1 MLQAMRCALFQ
12 PDRTRS
18 GMVTPSV
25 MPDVPG
31 TPFRVP
37 PVPSTP
43 GPQNQPEMS
52 EKDSQHEDFGWEQ
65 VGGERDIFSPV
76 ESVVSLAQPEV
87 HANNAADTASE
98 TTEEASEQSTSD
110 SDAESVQPPDVPAVE
125 PSCRFF
131 INEKSL
137 VIHCE
142 RSEGVL
148 RCGRKISPHFA
159 VVYELHGIRC
169 SRCFDL

>member
-1 MLQAMRCALFQ
+1 MTTWREPRRRRTEKRDPLSPVLQELDTMLQAMRCALFQ

-52 EKDSQHEDFGWEQ
+52 EKDSQHEDFGWKQ

-76 ESVVSLAQPEV
+76 ESVVSLAQPKFMPIMLQTPPVRQQRRLVSKV
-87 HANNAADTASE
+87 HLT
-98 TTEEASEQSTSD
+98 
-110 SDAESVQPPDVPAVE
+110 VVPSN
-125 PSCRFF
+125 P
-131 INEKSL
+131 
-137 VIHCE
+137 
-142 RSEGVL
+142 
-148 RCGRKISPHFA
+148 
-159 VVYELHGIRC
+159 
-169 SRCFDL
+169 